1 MRWITGRDPKDCTV
15 AVMLVLVGLA
25 LSACAR
31 VGDVGPNPTR
41 QFHLDWHVTK
51 HTRGVIVRGYL
62 GNPYAVPA
70 RDIHLLVEGLDAAGG
85 VVTRTTSAVRRIV
98 LAGDRVPFDVLVG
111 DAERYRVSVVA
122 FDLVLPRAR

>member
-1 MRWITGRDPKDCTV
+1 
-15 AVMLVLVGLA
+15 
-25 LSACAR
+25 LSGCAR
-31 VGDVGPNPTR
+31 AGDVVPGPAR
-41 QFHLDWHVTK
+41 QFRLDWQVTK
-51 HTRGVIVRGYL
+51 HTRGAIVRGYL

-98 LAGDRVPFDVLVG
+98 LSGDRVPFDVLAG

>member
-1 MRWITGRDPKDCTV
+1 VDLRGTTV
-15 AVMLVLVGLA
+15 AVILVLFGVA
-25 LSACAR
+25 LSGCAR
-31 VGDVGPNPTR
+31 AGDVVPSPAR
-41 QFHLDWHVTK
+41 QFRLDWQVTK
-51 HTRGVIVRGYL
+51 HKRGAIVRGYL

-98 LAGDRVPFDVLVG
+98 LAGDRVPFDVLAG

>member
-1 MRWITGRDPKDCTV
+1 VDLRGTTV
-15 AVMLVLVGLA
+15 AVILVLFGVA
-25 LSACAR
+25 LSGCAR
-31 VGDVGPNPTR
+31 AGDVVPGPAR
-41 QFHLDWHVTK
+41 QFRLDWQVTK
-51 HTRGVIVRGYL
+51 HARGAIVRGYL

-98 LAGDRVPFDVLVG
+98 LSGDRVPFDVLAG

>member
-1 MRWITGRDPKDCTV
+1 VNLKGTTV
-15 AVMLVLVGLA
+15 AVILAFFGVA
-25 LSACAR
+25 LSGCGRA
-31 VGDVGPNPTR
+31 GDVVPGPAR
-41 QFHLDWHVTK
+41 QFQLDWQVTK
-51 HTRGVIVRGYL
+51 HARGAVVRGHL
-62 GNPYAVPA
+62 ANPYAVPA